1 MRPLRSNRS
10 RAFTLLELLVV
21 VGMVAALSFVFA
33 GALGGGRG
41 AALESGQA
49 IMANYLIATR
59 TKAMASGQ
67 SARLLINV
75 DVASTAQPARYLRYV
90 VLQVQ
95 VGGVWQTTS
104 DAYLP
109 AGVFVLPGNSA
120 VIPAGLFPSASGPWT
135 KPDGSNLRS
144 TALRSNNIIS
154 EMINGVN
161 VEQWASISLAAAGT
175 TASSGDLIVG
185 SGRIRAPGSYGAGES
200 PVELVHPDQVRGLT
214 LSTYGVATLINNR
227 ESF

>member
-1 MRPLRSNRS
+1 MKPLRSKRS

-21 VGMVAALSFVFA
+21 MGMVAALSFVFV
-33 GALGGGRG
+33 GALGGGKG

-49 IMANYLIATR
+49 LMANYLIATR
-59 TKAMASGQ
+59 TKSMTTGQ

-75 DVASTAQPARYLRYV
+75 EVAGTAQPARYLRYV
-90 VLQVQ
+90 VLQVH
-95 VGGVWQTTS
+95 VDGVWQTTS

-109 AGVFVLPGNSA
+109 AGVFVLPGNFS
-120 VIPAGLFPSASGPWT
+120 VLPAGLFPNASGPWT
-135 KPDGSNLRS
+135 KSDGSNLRS
-144 TALRSNNIIS
+144 TALRANNIVFA
-154 EMINGVN
+154 MINGEN
-161 VEQWASISLAAAGT
+161 IEQWASVSLAAAGT

-200 PVELVHPDQVRGLT
+200 PVELEHPDQVRGLS
-214 LSTYGVATLINNR
+214 LSTYGVATLINRR